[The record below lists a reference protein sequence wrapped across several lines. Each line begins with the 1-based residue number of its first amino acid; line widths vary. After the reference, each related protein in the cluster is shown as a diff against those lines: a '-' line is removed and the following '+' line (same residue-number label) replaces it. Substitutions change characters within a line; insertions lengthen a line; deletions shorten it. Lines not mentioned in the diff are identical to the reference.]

1 MLEKIIAW
9 AKQQDQ
15 VRALVLE
22 GSLAKKQDVDELSD
36 LDINVWFTGEVP
48 FGKTV
53 EWLAEIGDVLIENQ
67 LHMDTPA
74 GEIATQLV
82 IFQNGVKVDF
92 SFWPIAL
99 LENPFPYY
107 EKMEILIDKD
117 VHTKQIQQCVQEK
130 PKSPMTKAVFD
141 KIVNEFWFELH
152 YVAKFLKREEVWFV
166 QSIQAGIREN
176 YLLPLLE
183 EKARITGRNA
193 SFSGR
198 KIETWLYSA
207 YFERLPSIFANYS
220 LEANW
225 RAMWEEIKLFED
237 ISAYISAY
245 YQFEL
250 PTVTLEAMKRLL
262 REIQEGLLCSQ
273 KQK

>member
-1 MLEKIIAW
+1 MLDKIIMW
-9 AKQQDQ
+9 AKQQEQ
-15 VRALVLE
+15 VRALILE
-22 GSLAKKQDVDELSD
+22 GSLAKQQDVDELSD
-36 LDINVWFTGEVP
+36 LDINVWFSGEVL

-67 LHMDTPA
+67 LQMSSPA

-92 SFWPIAL
+92 SFWPVAF

-107 EKMEILIDKD
+107 DKMEILIDKD
-117 VHTKQIQQCVQEK
+117 GYTEQIKRCTQEK
-130 PKSPMTKAVFD
+130 RKLPMTKIVFD

-152 YVAKFLKREEVWFV
+152 YVAKFLKREEIWFV
-166 QSIQAGIREN
+166 QSVQAGIREN

-183 EKARITGRNA
+183 EHAQIAGQNTF
-193 SFSGR
+193 FSGR
-198 KIETWLYSA
+198 KIETWLDSTYL
-207 YFERLPSIFANYS
+207 EHVPLIFAGHS

-225 RAMWEEIKLFED
+225 RAMWEEIALFED
-237 ISAYISAY
+237 ISHSIGVY

-250 PTVTLEAMKRLL
+250 PTNKIEGMKRLL
-262 REIQEGLLCSQ
+262 LKIQEG
-273 KQK
+273 